1 MGTTLRHIIYD
12 IGGGIKKG
20 SLLRQ
25 CRSEDRPA
33 DVWLKNIWM
42 NHLTLIPSRSSMRSL
57 VLADWLLWTKIPVW
71 LMSQNSLWALRS
83 RESCGKCGMPNRN
96 KAYAGTASEDRRG
109 QGENRTWINWK
120 RLQNL
125 FSPFTLW
132 TWKSAPL
139 PVISTLQN
147 FRDEYE
153 EHIVEGKCRAHVCE
167 AMKIYEIDPD
177 RCKGCYRSVP
187 ATVR

>member
-20 SLLRQ
+20 QPLRQ

-33 DVWLKNIWM
+33 DVWLRSIWM

-71 LMSQNSLWALRS
+71 LMSQNSLWALR

-96 KAYAGTASEDRRG
+96 EAYAGTASEDRPRAG
-109 QGENRTWINWK
+109 GE
-120 RLQNL
+120 
-125 FSPFTLW
+125 
-132 TWKSAPL
+132 A
-139 PVISTLQN
+139 
-147 FRDEYE
+147 
-153 EHIVEGKCRAHVCE
+153 
-167 AMKIYEIDPD
+167 
-177 RCKGCYRSVP
+177 
-187 ATVR
+187 